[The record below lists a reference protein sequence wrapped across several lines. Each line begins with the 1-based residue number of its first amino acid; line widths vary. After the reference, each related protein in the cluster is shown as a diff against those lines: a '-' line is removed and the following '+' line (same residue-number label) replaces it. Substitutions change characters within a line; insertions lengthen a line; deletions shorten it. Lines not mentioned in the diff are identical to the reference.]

1 MFRHLVHMC
10 LHHRIIHDNIEVEIN
25 KIYVLQYRVFYK
37 WCLPQ

>member
-25 KIYVLQYRVFYK
+25 KYVLQYRVFYK
-37 WCLPQ
+37 WRLPQ